1 MRCRALWGELNRIAR
16 VASRRWN
23 DDPENTPLAGCD
35 AATLARQDAVLDA
48 MAATPADTP
57 AGMDVKWRLYGWLS
71 VPWPRPGDGG
81 LYAGL
86 VRSAHTDAARLGL
99 SPPRA

>member
-1 MRCRALWGELNRIAR
+1 MGM
-16 VASRRWN
+16 SR
-23 DDPENTPLAGCD
+23 
-35 AATLARQDAVLDA
+35 ARQAAVLDA

-71 VPWPRPGDGG
+71 VPWPQPGDGG

-86 VRSAHTDAARLGL
+86 VRSAHADAARLGL
-99 SPPRA
+99 SPPRV